1 MTAADGQDTAM
12 ARPRPW
18 LPSSDR
24 DFRLVWSAS
33 AVSQL
38 GTQVSELA
46 IPLAAIIALHAGPAE
61 VGTLAAL
68 GYLPAALVG
77 LYAGAW
83 ADRLPRRRLMMTADI
98 ARFAMLATVPVA
110 RLLGVLVIGQ
120 LYAVVLCV
128 GALSVLF
135 DTASPAYLPELVPR
149 ADLARANG
157 RLQISEQGAAV
168 LGPGLAGWLVG
179 LVGAPLAVA
188 ADAARYVASAIFIG
202 RIGHRESSRFHQAD
216 GNARIHAQIREGI
229 REVAASRQLRA
240 IALAAA
246 IMNLFGRMMVI
257 LVPLYLIRSARY
269 PAFAIGL
276 VFEVGSIGFLAGAAV
291 ADRVAK
297 RIGLGRAIVL
307 GGTVAASA
315 LLLIAAPP
323 ATLAGPAT
331 AAAMFLY
338 GSGALVFT
346 VSNITLRQLV
356 TPPDLLG
363 RVTSSMRL
371 LTWIA
376 QPVAGVLA
384 AWLGTGIGLHG
395 ALWLGALGALIAP
408 VPLLNGS
415 LTRASAGQP
424 PVPNPEAGS
433 LPLQ

>member
-1 MTAADGQDTAM
+1 MTAADGQDTAR
-12 ARPRPW
+12 AGPRPR
-18 LPSSDR
+18 LPGSDR
-24 DFRLVWSAS
+24 DFRLLWSAS

-68 GYLPAALVG
+68 GYLPAAVFG

-83 ADRLPRRRLMMTADI
+83 ADRLSRRHIMMTADI
-98 ARFAMLATVPVA
+98 ARFAVLATVPVA
-110 RLLGVLVIGQ
+110 YLLGVLAIGQ
-120 LYAVVLCV
+120 LYAVTFCV
-128 GALSVLF
+128 GTLSVFF
-135 DTASPAYLPELVPR
+135 DTAYPAYLPALVPR

-157 RLQISEQGAAV
+157 RLQIGEQGAAV
-168 LGPGLAGWLVG
+168 LGPGLAGWLAG

-188 ADAARYVASAIFIG
+188 ADAASYVASAIFLG
-202 RIGHRESSRFHQAD
+202 RIGHREPSRRHHAD
-216 GNARIHAQIREGI
+216 GRARIHAQIREGI
-229 REVAASRQLRA
+229 GEVAGSRQLRA
-240 IALAAA
+240 IAIAAT
-246 IMNLFGRMMVI
+246 IINLFGRMMVI
-257 LVPLYLIRSARY
+257 LVPLYLIRDARY

-276 VFEVGSIGFLAGAAV
+276 VFAVGSVGFLAGAAI
-291 ADRVAK
+291 ADRVAQ

-307 GGTVAASA
+307 GGTVAATA

-323 ATLAGPAT
+323 AALAGPAT
-331 AAAMFLY
+331 AAAMFIY
-338 GSGALVFT
+338 GNGALVFT

-384 AWLGTGIGLHG
+384 AWLGTRIGLHG

-408 VPLLNGS
+408 VPLLTGS
-415 LTRASAGQP
+415 LTRAGGGQP
-424 PVPNPEAGS
+424 PVPNPETGS